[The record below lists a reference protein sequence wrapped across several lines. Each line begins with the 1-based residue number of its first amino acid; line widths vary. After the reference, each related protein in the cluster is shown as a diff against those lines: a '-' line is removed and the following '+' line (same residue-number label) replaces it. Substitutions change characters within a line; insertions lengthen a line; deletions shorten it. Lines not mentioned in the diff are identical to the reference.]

1 MNFFEDL
8 KMVYKKAF
16 KDTTVK
22 IKSSPIFLILPL
34 VYGVLYTLATTLI
47 GTVFGLNLGVIAGFI
62 IPLVTSFILSSYFSV
77 LSDLIYYNRISFR
90 NFKNT
95 FMAYFASIY
104 SVYFILILISW
115 IMPAFGGNTSIFILI
130 SIVINLA
137 INPIAESI
145 YIRG

>member
-1 MNFFEDL
+1 MESKHQKRCDEMNFFEDL
-8 KMVYKKAF
+8 QLVYKKAF

-34 VYGVLYTLATTLI
+34 VYGVLYTLAKTLI

-104 SVYFILILISW
+104 SVYFILILI
-115 IMPAFGGNTSIFILI
+115 FIK
-130 SIVINLA
+130 
-137 INPIAESI
+137 
-145 YIRG
+145 